1 MIIRKIGLVGRTYRH
16 MARYSEILGVL
27 FNFGF
32 EDLVISLKVEHYLDL
47 GRQLLFFKRKE
58 RIEHYAR
65 AERLRMA
72 LEELGPTFI
81 KLGQMLSTRPDL
93 LPPDFLEE
101 LAKLQDEVPPFGWPE
116 AEGILEAELGPVWS
130 EVLDQVAPEPLA
142 AASIGQVHLAR
153 LVEGEEMVAVKIQ
166 RPGIKRLVE
175 VDLEILFHL
184 ATLMERH
191 LEGWALHKP
200 TEVVEEFGRILEQE
214 MDYRSEASNLERFA
228 ANFLKDQ
235 RIYVPKVFR
244 EASTGRVL
252 TMEYIQGIKADQ
264 IARLRTEGFDLKELA
279 GRGADLVMEQ
289 ILIHGF
295 FHADP
300 HPGNIV
306 VLPGHVVC
314 FLDLGMMGRLDRSTR
329 EDIVDLVMAVVR
341 RNEAA
346 LVEVLLRLTVW
357 EEEPERRALGRE
369 LRDFIEGH
377 LDRPLKELEL
387 GRLMQQLF
395 RLASKYQ
402 LGVPPDL
409 LLLLKTLTSIEGLGR
424 RLDPD
429 FDMIEKARPFVERIQ
444 RERLHPRRLAG
455 DLWDFGRELVSV
467 VKEVPGELR
476 AILRLARQGKLKL
489 EFEHLGLEPILNALD
504 RAGNRLSFAIVL
516 ASLII
521 GSSLIVL
528 SGIPPK
534 WHDIPLIGL
543 AGYVVAGIMGFWLLI
558 SILRGGRM

>member
-1 MIIRKIGLVGRTYRH
+1 MMIRKIGLVGRTYRH
-16 MARYSEILGVL
+16 IARYSEILGVL

-58 RIEHYAR
+58 KIEHYSR

-81 KLGQMLSTRPDL
+81 KLGQILSTRPDL

-101 LAKLQDEVPPFGWPE
+101 LAKLQDEVPPFSWPE
-116 AEGILEAELGPVWS
+116 AKGILEAELGPAWS

-153 LVEGEEMVAVKIQ
+153 LVEGEEPVAVKIQ
-166 RPGIKRLVE
+166 RPGIKRIVE

-191 LEGWALHKP
+191 LEGWAVHKP
-200 TEVVEEFGRILEQE
+200 TEVVEEFGRTMERE
-214 MDYRSEASNLERFA
+214 MDYRSEAANLERLA
-228 ANFLKDQ
+228 ADFLKDQ
-235 RIYVPKVFR
+235 RVYVPKVFR

-279 GRGADLVMEQ
+279 ERGADLVMEQ

-314 FLDLGMMGRLDRSTR
+314 FLDLGMVGRLDRSTR
-329 EDIVDLVMAVVR
+329 EDLVDLVMAIVR
-341 RNEAA
+341 RNETA

-357 EEEPERRALGRE
+357 EEEPDRRALGRE

-395 RLASKYQ
+395 RLAAKYQ

-409 LLLLKTLTSIEGLGR
+409 LLLLKALTSIEGLGR

-444 RERLHPRRLAG
+444 RERFHPRRLAG
-455 DLWDFGRELVSV
+455 DLWDFGKELVGV
-467 VKEVPGELR
+467 VKELPGELR
-476 AILRLARQGKLKL
+476 TILRLARQGKLKL
-489 EFEHLGLEPILNALD
+489 EFEHLGLDPILNTLD
-504 RAGNRLSFAIVL
+504 RVGNRLAFAIVL

-521 GSSLIVL
+521 GSSLVVL

-534 WHDIPLIGL
+534 WHDIPVIGL
-543 AGYVVAGIMGFWLLI
+543 AGYVAAGIMGFWLLI